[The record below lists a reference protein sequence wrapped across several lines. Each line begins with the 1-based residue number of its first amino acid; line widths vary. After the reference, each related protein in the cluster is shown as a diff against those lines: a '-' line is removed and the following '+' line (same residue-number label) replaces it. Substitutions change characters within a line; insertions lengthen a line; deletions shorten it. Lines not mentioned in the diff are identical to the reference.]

1 MLVDNTEV
9 NVGAEIRDT
18 TSTVQQIATV
28 VLEATLEVIKV
39 VCMTF
44 KEVEVLHHHQ
54 LQDR

>member
-1 MLVDNTEV
+1 MLVDNGKA